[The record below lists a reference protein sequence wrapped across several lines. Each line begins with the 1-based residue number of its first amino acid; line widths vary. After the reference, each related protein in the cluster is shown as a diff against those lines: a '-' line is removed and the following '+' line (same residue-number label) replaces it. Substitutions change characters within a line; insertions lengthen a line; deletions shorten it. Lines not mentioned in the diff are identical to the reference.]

1 MRELPSDLT
10 RAARNPG
17 APDRQVRAGET
28 PAVRIEVPWVKK
40 RGQSWG
46 TKTAQNELLT
56 PKPVLNEN
64 KYTTLAEVK
73 IEDESTQIMTVTIQA
88 NLLIAAQALGIFG
101 GPVSALVEWGTFG
114 ATFSA
119 VVDVFSGTQFSIAAS
134 WCRVSCINEAFLNPN
149 TSQKPVGATA
159 SISLLPITK
168 ARSATKTMLA
178 VINPVGSGVIFGL
191 EDSAI
196 AAGAAFAVPIQEF
209 DPPFSPSNLLFAI
222 PPFSSALVVHR
233 SNVGASAAEAMDIT
247 FSNAAGIVVSFWH
260 YANGE
265 KMLEPIPIPAGIT
278 QMNVINQGANP
289 AHMIPQFFLD
299 F

>member
-1 MRELPSDLT
+1 MRNILPPDML

-17 APDRQVRAGET
+17 APDRGSRAGES
-28 PAVRIEVPWVKK
+28 PAVRIEIPWVKG
-40 RGQSWG
+40 RGQAWG
-46 TKTAQNELLT
+46 VKTAQNELLT
-56 PKPVLNEN
+56 PKPNLQEN

-73 IEDESTQIMTVTIQA
+73 LEDESTQIMTITIQA
-88 NLLIAAQALGIFG
+88 NLLVTAEAGGIFG

-159 SISLLPITK
+159 SISLLPVTK

-178 VINPVGSGVIFGL
+178 VIRPAGTIFGL
-191 EDSAI
+191 EDNTIA
-196 AAGAAFAVPIQEF
+196 AAGAFAIPLMEF
-209 DPPFSPSNLLFAI
+209 APPFSPSSLLFCI
-222 PPFSSALVVHR
+222 PPFSRALVVHR
-233 SNVGASAAEAMDIT
+233 CNVAGAVAEAMDVQFAT
-247 FSNAAGIVVSFWH
+247 AAGLVLSTWAYV
-260 YANGE
+260 AGE
-265 KMLEPIPIPAGIT
+265 KMVEPVSIPEGTMQIT
-278 QMNVINQGANP
+278 VINQGPTA
-289 AHMIPQFFLD
+289 ARMIPQFFLD